1 MWTAHERSG
10 NHRFLPCFFQL
21 MSWTGQG
28 KWSLSTFLKQSSAH
42 AVGCTLQSW
51 CMLEHQVSVRKKLPF
66 ILVNETTKQR
76 YTSLVMPFFCM
87 LFKVFENRAELQ
99 ALKLSDNIRRATR
112 DLYQSLKLRSCVTP
126 FSELHAV
133 LFEAL
138 LGNITLEESN
148 SFTYAYLSCICVDA
162 IDSENPRFRLGIEVS
177 PYVSALV
184 YLASCAGLFV
194 LV

>member
-1 MWTAHERSG
+1 MDRARKVVFEYLSKAEQCARSG
-10 NHRFLPCFFQL
+10 LHASIMVHVGAPSF
-21 MSWTGQG
+21 
-28 KWSLSTFLKQSSAH
+28 SS
-42 AVGCTLQSW
+42 
-51 CMLEHQVSVRKKLPF
+51 KKLPF